1 MKKRSPRKSSL
12 KRMQQ
17 DEDVIDKRLL
27 KDEDRLIRKVEKYL
41 HLHMDNYE
49 TSHGRRIEGTLFL
62 LNMLAV
68 VLFMVDTFN
77 PTGTAK
83 TIFFIS
89 ELSLVSVFVVE
100 YIARLWVAQHKLR
113 HAISMYSII
122 DLLSILPVLVSF
134 VNLTFF
140 RIFRI
145 LRLFRLLRVLR
156 FQRMFKAKNTLF
168 GNLSDTQIVV
178 VRIVL
183 TVFTIIFV
191 SSGLIWAIENK
202 VNPGAFGNIFNALYF
217 SVVTLSTVGYG
228 DITPLSPWGKLVTVG
243 MILSGIALIPWQLGK
258 LVKIVVLSSGKT
270 KRKCTKCG
278 LLDHDLDAKFCKQ
291 CGKKVPVKIS
301 KVI

>member
-1 MKKRSPRKSSL
+1 
-12 KRMQQ
+12 MQQ